1 MNTQEKS
8 CPALQSKSKH
18 EVHIDS
24 SSTSRAENEKYATF
38 KQLWMCSL
46 PLCWTEQSGTFY
58 HISHA
63 L

>member
-38 KQLWMCSL
+38 KQL
-46 PLCWTEQSGTFY
+46 
-58 HISHA
+58 
-63 L
+63 